1 MITLL
6 KGDGKQTS
14 TNIRFF
20 SAQHQQC
27 PGDVT
32 SMGSEGLYTLE
43 SAQSDMRNERR
54 LILAKRVHDRGDND
68 ERLEE
73 EDDDEEESDV
83 EANED
88 SADESED
95 GSAAFSEED
104 SDFEDDHKLKLR
116 SKDLVSRELGSS
128 AVSVDEPIDRNGNS
142 MYEDKSNNY
151 EEVSMNKN
159 EDMAESSRPEVHTV
173 EDKSN
178 EESDDK
184 KPKENDDDIKAKSV
198 TKSIV
203 EHQEN
208 TRSMAQRLLGV
219 DLGYSSDE
227 GGEEDCAYFL
237 DGVDSTLTTKLD
249 VASLIEDVED
259 EEVVLPAKR
268 NEFTL
273 LGDRAQLCASILLSD
288 LVPNLEE
295 FQNYP
300 LPTNEDES
308 ALNENSSFEEPSK
321 EETESKPVKLS
332 STKIEQVSET
342 TNDVIRVWGSVEDA
356 AATLQISLK
365 SIKDVLAGLYTEET
379 EGDIVGGYRWR
390 YAPEDAEVTKI
401 PKVIKDNEKGKKAFL
416 EFRDKLYDYEKPHK
430 YKNDNKL
437 RDYQVDGVNWL
448 SSCWYK
454 NHSCI
459 LADEMGLGGCFYECL
474 K

>member
-1 MITLL
+1 
-6 KGDGKQTS
+6 
-14 TNIRFF
+14 
-20 SAQHQQC
+20 
-27 PGDVT
+27 
-32 SMGSEGLYTLE
+32 MGSKGLYTLE
-43 SAQSDMRNERR
+43 SAQSDMRKERR
-54 LILAKRVHDRGDND
+54 LILAKRLQERGDGN
-68 ERLEE
+68 ERLED
-73 EDDDEEESDV
+73 EDGDDGEVSDV

-95 GSAAFSEED
+95 GSAEFSEED
-104 SDFEDDHKLKLR
+104 SDFENDHKLKLR

-128 AVSVDEPIDRNGNS
+128 AVSVEEPFDKNGNS
-142 MYEDKSNNY
+142 IHGDKSNTN
-151 EEVSMNKN
+151 EEVSIDN
-159 EDMAESSRPEVHTV
+159 EDATESFPPEVHTV
-173 EDKSN
+173 EDKSK
-178 EESDDK
+178 EKSDNK
-184 KPKENDDDIKAKSV
+184 NSKENDDDDNPKSV

-237 DGVDSTLTTKLD
+237 DGVDSTLTTKRD

-288 LVPNLEE
+288 LVPNLED

-300 LPTNEDES
+300 LPTNEDVSTFTEK
-308 ALNENSSFEEPSK
+308 SSFEEPSK
-321 EETESKPVKLS
+321 EEIESKPVKLS

-342 TNDVIRVWGSVEDA
+342 TNDVIRVWSSVEDA

-365 SIKDVLAGLYTEET
+365 SIKDVLAGLYSEET

-401 PKVIKDNEKGKKAFL
+401 PKVIKENEKGKKAFL

-430 YKNDNKL
+430 YKNENKL

-459 LADEMGLGGCFYECL
+459 LADEMGLGACFY
-474 K
+474 KYMQ